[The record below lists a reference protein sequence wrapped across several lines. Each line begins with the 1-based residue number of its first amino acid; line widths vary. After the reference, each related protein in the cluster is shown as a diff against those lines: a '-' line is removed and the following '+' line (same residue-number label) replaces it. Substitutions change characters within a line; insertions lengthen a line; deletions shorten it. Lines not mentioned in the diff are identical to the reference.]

1 MNADKATDY
10 PAGSAPMYGDTYS
23 LASYEV
29 EVDGLA
35 HDGSDVEANGTS
47 WMLTRYHA
55 GKADEVESD
64 VASTDRFGVVN
75 FAKYE
80 GDGKTVR
87 LGRTVTD
94 RTVIAAEGGLEIA
107 GTRTSVGDVDGE
119 EHGGRI
125 VVASEG
131 VTEGENKT
139 KLAHAS
145 DFARVSTEQLVRP
158 DAPLYGVAAYDWLT
172 VDMET
177 VVVDSIPDG
186 NGGAWEHK
194 VPLPKVVQGGDMG
207 MVHPTLQSISGVLW
221 NDENNN
227 GIQDVTFD
235 ENGNV
240 VEEEEALDGY
250 EVTLERY
257 YFDGANW
264 VPDTTKW
271 AAGNT
276 ASAAVT
282 TTDRVLIERDT
293 DKTKPTELG
302 EDIDG
307 ALTGTPDLYR
317 SGTYRFDNLETAGL
331 RNVNGTDT
339 WVAYGYKVRVSDP
352 RVTENEL
359 FRAKYHLTGAGY
371 RENSDLAGDNKLVE
385 PDEFIIL
392 LETVADDGTT
402 PDGLVSHE
410 SNIVYA
416 PASNND
422 DQTPNLVLD
431 ENGNPVLDADGKV
444 QVKDPMTATVGGKTL
459 VAYDLMM
466 GASRDHNDG
475 GLIKPPAYAIDGY
488 VWEDADYDGL
498 YNYNTETR
506 VTTEKDGTKTEAD
519 YLEYGYNDKQVI
531 LKQYVLG
538 ADGTWKLNPHFGN
551 DGNVMAEKVADG
563 VTEAKTDTL
572 NPTSGTY
579 KVRNEAGQMVD
590 ASPAERLTFTVP
602 NSTYLGGGKVA
613 VLTGDN
619 ENLKALAK
627 DGTTELHDVSGYYLF
642 DQLPTAVRTWNST
655 AKKYEYA
662 LASYTVEVNGEK
674 AADGMSSLLVTTF
687 EAETTAHDVV
697 NSRVQPMVT
706 AEEQHEDTNT
716 DGMAEVWSRYET
728 NNYPVFLDEQNIQ
741 TADATHS
748 DGSCTIK
755 ECETVEGEI
764 SKNNAAWRIVLAG
777 LVDGASWA
785 NQRTAYGWSEKH
797 EAVDANGRPTTETV
811 TGTFDYDFAIGQNQN
826 AMNAG
831 FVPPDRSSLVG
842 QAWYDEDY
850 DGKNDSDTSDDRID
864 TDDRDKTEQ
873 GVEGLRVILT
883 QYYFVPT
890 YDNHGNQLLEDE
902 DNNVFFLDR
911 DRANDDYPDGQL
923 HLVES
928 RGGNVVSGADD
939 KVYLVRSG
947 RTYDYDALYKAGVR
961 ELKDSGYWVENTNLN
976 GGRQYKDGEDVEVP
990 ETPVE
995 PENPNPTDPENPG
1008 ETTDPENPSPVEPGT
1023 GEDAGRAGHAQLL
1036 AGADGT
1042 GRHRG
1047 DRGLRRRREHRGDR
1061 PG

>member
-1 MNADKATDY
+1 MVTYNPTKTETVRDGKVQYVINGDGDRTVTTGPLGLDYLGNVVDDLDPGTYAFYNLPTSWVGCGDEVHKEIELAPRYVGKADAADAGTTLVNADKATDY

-94 RTVIAAEGGLEIA
+94 RTVIAAEGDLEIA

-235 ENGNV
+235 EEGNV

-307 ALTGTPDLYR
+307 ALTGTAPIC
-317 SGTYRFDNLETAGL
+317 TA
-331 RNVNGTDT
+331 
-339 WVAYGYKVRVSDP
+339 
-352 RVTENEL
+352 
-359 FRAKYHLTGAGY
+359 RA
-371 RENSDLAGDNKLVE
+371 
-385 PDEFIIL
+385 
-392 LETVADDGTT
+392 
-402 PDGLVSHE
+402 
-410 SNIVYA
+410 
-416 PASNND
+416 
-422 DQTPNLVLD
+422 
-431 ENGNPVLDADGKV
+431 
-444 QVKDPMTATVGGKTL
+444 
-459 VAYDLMM
+459 
-466 GASRDHNDG
+466 
-475 GLIKPPAYAIDGY
+475 
-488 VWEDADYDGL
+488 
-498 YNYNTETR
+498 
-506 VTTEKDGTKTEAD
+506 
-519 YLEYGYNDKQVI
+519 
-531 LKQYVLG
+531 
-538 ADGTWKLNPHFGN
+538 
-551 DGNVMAEKVADG
+551 
-563 VTEAKTDTL
+563 
-572 NPTSGTY
+572 
-579 KVRNEAGQMVD
+579 
-590 ASPAERLTFTVP
+590 
-602 NSTYLGGGKVA
+602 
-613 VLTGDN
+613 
-619 ENLKALAK
+619 
-627 DGTTELHDVSGYYLF
+627 
-642 DQLPTAVRTWNST
+642 PTAST
-655 AKKYEYA
+655 
-662 LASYTVEVNGEK
+662 
-674 AADGMSSLLVTTF
+674 
-687 EAETTAHDVV
+687 
-697 NSRVQPMVT
+697 
-706 AEEQHEDTNT
+706 
-716 DGMAEVWSRYET
+716 
-728 NNYPVFLDEQNIQ
+728 
-741 TADATHS
+741 
-748 DGSCTIK
+748 
-755 ECETVEGEI
+755 I
-764 SKNNAAWRIVLAG
+764 S
-777 LVDGASWA
+777 
-785 NQRTAYGWSEKH
+785 
-797 EAVDANGRPTTETV
+797 
-811 TGTFDYDFAIGQNQN
+811 
-826 AMNAG
+826 
-831 FVPPDRSSLVG
+831 
-842 QAWYDEDY
+842 
-850 DGKNDSDTSDDRID
+850 
-864 TDDRDKTEQ
+864 
-873 GVEGLRVILT
+873 
-883 QYYFVPT
+883 
-890 YDNHGNQLLEDE
+890 
-902 DNNVFFLDR
+902 
-911 DRANDDYPDGQL
+911 
-923 HLVES
+923 
-928 RGGNVVSGADD
+928 
-939 KVYLVRSG
+939 
-947 RTYDYDALYKAGVR
+947 
-961 ELKDSGYWVENTNLN
+961 
-976 GGRQYKDGEDVEVP
+976 
-990 ETPVE
+990 
-995 PENPNPTDPENPG
+995 
-1008 ETTDPENPSPVEPGT
+1008 
-1023 GEDAGRAGHAQLL
+1023 
-1036 AGADGT
+1036 
-1042 GRHRG
+1042 
-1047 DRGLRRRREHRGDR
+1047 RRRACAT
-1061 PG
+1061 

>member
-1 MNADKATDY
+1 M
-10 PAGSAPMYGDTYS
+10 
-23 LASYEV
+23 
-29 EVDGLA
+29 
-35 HDGSDVEANGTS
+35 
-47 WMLTRYHA
+47 
-55 GKADEVESD
+55 
-64 VASTDRFGVVN
+64 
-75 FAKYE
+75 
-80 GDGKTVR
+80 
-87 LGRTVTD
+87 
-94 RTVIAAEGGLEIA
+94 
-107 GTRTSVGDVDGE
+107 
-119 EHGGRI
+119 
-125 VVASEG
+125 
-131 VTEGENKT
+131 
-139 KLAHAS
+139 
-145 DFARVSTEQLVRP
+145 
-158 DAPLYGVAAYDWLT
+158 
-172 VDMET
+172 
-177 VVVDSIPDG
+177 
-186 NGGAWEHK
+186 
-194 VPLPKVVQGGDMG
+194 
-207 MVHPTLQSISGVLW
+207 
-221 NDENNN
+221 
-227 GIQDVTFD
+227 
-235 ENGNV
+235 
-240 VEEEEALDGY
+240 
-250 EVTLERY
+250 
-257 YFDGANW
+257 
-264 VPDTTKW
+264 
-271 AAGNT
+271 
-276 ASAAVT
+276 
-282 TTDRVLIERDT
+282 
-293 DKTKPTELG
+293 
-302 EDIDG
+302 
-307 ALTGTPDLYR
+307 
-317 SGTYRFDNLETAGL
+317 
-331 RNVNGTDT
+331 
-339 WVAYGYKVRVSDP
+339 
-352 RVTENEL
+352 
-359 FRAKYHLTGAGY
+359 
-371 RENSDLAGDNKLVE
+371 
-385 PDEFIIL
+385 
-392 LETVADDGTT
+392 
-402 PDGLVSHE
+402 
-410 SNIVYA
+410 
-416 PASNND
+416 
-422 DQTPNLVLD
+422 LD
-431 ENGNPVLDADGKV
+431 ENGNPELDADGKV

-519 YLEYGYNDKQVI
+519 YLEYGYNGKQVI

-538 ADGTWKLNPHFGN
+538 ADGTWKPNPHFGN

-850 DGKNDSDTSDDRID
+850 DGKND
-864 TDDRDKTEQ
+864 
-873 GVEGLRVILT
+873 
-883 QYYFVPT
+883 
-890 YDNHGNQLLEDE
+890 
-902 DNNVFFLDR
+902 FLDR

-939 KVYLVRSG
+939 SRGARDPGRAGESEPDRPGEPGRDDRS
-947 RTYDYDALYKAGVR
+947 R
-961 ELKDSGYWVENTNLN
+961 
-976 GGRQYKDGEDVEVP
+976 
-990 ETPVE
+990 E
-995 PENPNPTDPENPG
+995 PEPRGAGYRRGCGHPHR
-1008 ETTDPENPSPVEPGT
+1008 
-1023 GEDAGRAGHAQLL
+1023 GRAGHAQLL